1 MPRSSLQAGSYQPSM
16 LTKQVIR
23 DGLSYFLTGGLWLR
37 KAHLP
42 VAGHA
47 IADDFIGVCVA
58 TQEDSAVDDYVI
70 TQLHALG
77 VRRVRLDFSY
87 GDLEG
92 VNARFLD
99 ALIAANFRI
108 NLHLVQP
115 FDSAKH
121 MLLPAEQLVW
131 QKFIINVLDRFG
143 PHLQHIEVG
152 STINRKRWC
161 GYTFDGFLAAWDI
174 AYRQIKARNLTI
186 VGPNVQDFE
195 PFYNVSILKH
205 LKVRQ
210 QLPDIVSNNLF
221 CERVPEPESLDHR
234 VFKYQWTTWFHYN
247 LIKKARLLQKISQDF
262 GVASVISP
270 VAFWSIFRVQR
281 RYPDALQKQA
291 DYAARYFLL
300 LAASGA
306 LTQVNWGALICQRE
320 GLITDGLTE
329 HDYPALERVTHYK
342 QADGHVEHYAHQPSF
357 DAVKTCAH
365 YVQGARY
372 VRAISTLNG
381 LEIHHFESD
390 GQTLHVLWTQNGRVA
405 FLSAL
410 YDDNALAQASLVG
423 RDGHRLP
430 NTHAFVTESPIY
442 LAWQNNPI
450 KVAVSP
456 VLAKDLIIHA
466 HQTEQQYFR
475 FNEDGWQGLILAKDA
490 QEAALIKQYLHPA
503 QLQAPQKEGALRH
516 ARNAIWAI
524 SDPRNPTQQLTVKQP
539 VKMYPHKAFLDR
551 FKPSKAKRS
560 WNGAMELQRRGIGTA
575 SPVAFFEKVGDTSL
589 KQNFYVCEYVES
601 VANIGQIFA
610 AFAQGETTFK
620 HLQTEEVYFQFAQFC
635 HNMHG
640 RLVYFR
646 DFSGGNI
653 LVNFNARQQLTFS
666 LIDTARL
673 RTYSITPFPEQ
684 YRLADMTRACHKLHW
699 AGRERLMQIYFGMM
713 GRPFTWRHRLAFHLY
728 DFKVRL
734 KKTIGRKGWKR
745 IIKKLKGK
753 HA

>member
-1 MPRSSLQAGSYQPSM
+1 MPRKSSQAQSHQPSM

-37 KAHLP
+37 DAHLP
-42 VAGHA
+42 VPEHS

-58 TQEDSAVDDYVI
+58 TQEDPAVDAYVI
-70 TQLHALG
+70 AQLRLLG
-77 VRRVRLDFSY
+77 IKRVRLDFSY
-87 GDLEG
+87 GDLDAP
-92 VNARFLD
+92 NARFLD
-99 ALIAANFRI
+99 ALIAAGYRI

-115 FDSAKH
+115 FNSAKL
-121 MLLPAEQLVW
+121 MLLPEEQLVW
-131 QKFIINVLDRFG
+131 QQFIVNVLDRFG

-161 GYTFDGFLAAWDI
+161 GYTFEGFLATWDI
-174 AYRQIKARNLTI
+174 AYREIKARNLTI
-186 VGPNVQDFE
+186 AGPNIQDFE

-205 LKVRQ
+205 LKALR
-210 QLPDIVSNNLF
+210 QLPDIVTNNLF
-221 CERVPEPESLDHR
+221 CERVPEPESFDHR
-234 VFKYQWTTWFHYN
+234 VFKYQWTTWFNYN

-262 GVASVISP
+262 GVTSVISP
-270 VAFWSIFRVQR
+270 VAFWSVFRVQR

-306 LTQVNWGALICQRE
+306 LNQVNWGALICQRE
-320 GLITDGLTE
+320 GLISDGLTE
-329 HDYPALERVTHYK
+329 HDYPALERVTLYK
-342 QADGHVEHYAHQPSF
+342 QADGRLKDFVRQPSF

-365 YVQGARY
+365 YLHGARY
-372 VRAISTLNG
+372 ICAISTTNG
-381 LEIHHFESD
+381 LQIHHFELK
-390 GQTLHVLWTQNGRVA
+390 GGTLHVLWTQNGRVA
-405 FLSAL
+405 FLSKL
-410 YDDNALAQASLVG
+410 YNANDLTHAKLVD
-423 RDGHRLP
+423 RDGNTLP

-442 LAWQNNPI
+442 ISWMNDREIVVKA
-450 KVAVSP
+450 K
-456 VLAKDLIIHA
+456 LAKDLVIHA
-466 HQTEQQYFR
+466 HHATHQYFR
-475 FNEDGWQGLILAKDA
+475 FEEGDWQGMIMAKNAD
-490 QEAALIKQYLHPA
+490 EAALLIQQLHPEK
-503 QLQAPQKEGALRH
+503 LHAPHKDSALRH

-524 SDPRNPTQQLTVKQP
+524 PDPRDATQQLTVKQP

-575 SPVAFFEKVGDTSL
+575 SPVAFFEKLGDSTL
-589 KQNFYVCEYVES
+589 KQNFYVCEYVASE
-601 VANIGQIFA
+601 ANIGQIFA
-610 AFAQGETTFK
+610 AFAQGATTFK
-620 HLQTEEVYFQFAQFC
+620 HLQAEEVYFQFAQFC
-635 HNMHG
+635 HDMHG

-673 RTYSITPFPEQ
+673 RTYAMTPFPEQ

-713 GRPFTWRHRLAFHLY
+713 GRQFTWRHRLAFHLY

-734 KKTIGRKGWKR
+734 KKTIGRKGWKGM
-745 IIKKLKGK
+745 IKKLKGIN
-753 HA
+753 A